1 MYKYFKDKYGK
12 LRFQTKQIDERGNY
26 LLEVLEHNDLI
37 SGKHKRVFRP
47 LNYTKHFIVFIS
59 AVSGYVSISAFA
71 SLVSVPVGIASS
83 AVGIKI
89 CAITHSHEKRKDI
102 LEGSLD

>member
-1 MYKYFKDKYGK
+1 M
-12 LRFQTKQIDERGNY
+12 
-26 LLEVLEHNDLI
+26 
-37 SGKHKRVFRP
+37 FRP

-59 AVSGYVSISAFA
+59 DVSGNVSISAFA

-83 AVGIKI
+83 AVGLKI
-89 CAITHSHEKRKDI
+89 CAITHSHKKWKDI